1 MRVPRRLYAGPS
13 QCDAFKVRR
22 GAGFTVEHE
31 PRGHVAIGQLEGF
44 LSDRVEHRE
53 ARQGDDERADAHL
66 GQAARGV
73 VKRGGEEEW

>member
-1 MRVPRRLYAGPS
+1 MCARIAGSMRPS
-13 QCDAFKVRR
+13 QYDVFPVRR
-22 GAGFTVEHE
+22 RAGFTVKHE
-31 PRGHVAIGQLEGF
+31 PRGHVAIRQLEGF

-73 VKRGGEEEW
+73 AKRGDEEW